1 MGRGRRIQPLAN
13 SCRRKYR
20 KMRVKFEDTMNT
32 SNTLI
37 RDEFRAIAV
46 ARRLQEQNE
55 CVSGPPRACTP

>member
-1 MGRGRRIQPLAN
+1 
-13 SCRRKYR
+13 
-20 KMRVKFEDTMNT
+20 MRVKFEDTMNT